1 MLGHKARTGVI
12 VMARDNNDEF
22 PDDGAI
28 RSIVSKIKIPKGS
41 KKASNA
47 GAVKNIKATMGRKN
61 IKTKKKAAS
70 KFTRKFKG

>member
-1 MLGHKARTGVI
+1 
-12 VMARDNNDEF
+12 MARNNNDEF
-22 PDDGAI
+22 PDDAAI
-28 RSIVSKIKIPKGS
+28 KKIVSGIKVPKGS

-47 GAVKNIKATMGRKN
+47 GAVKNIKTVLGRKN